1 MLLLRLF
8 APLLALA
15 CVLPAAAGMEKE
27 SHSTR
32 GGLFFAML
40 TPDVERVMVR
50 FDDKAQLQQLA
61 QHCNT
66 GKAVFAL
73 QAGGKY
79 QCKAEVS
86 KTTSGA
92 DDWEGAGVTVQGP
105 VRQSDRRE
113 YALFSSTPPA
123 TPRWEVRK
131 LDAEGRNALHT
142 FLQSDTRRFGGLLRQ
157 LKLDAAT
164 AIRQPQGAAGAGGA
178 PLAPRAQVGRETLV
192 VPGKRVRDADAFYD
206 AQRHHVFVRNQG
218 AYAYMGE
225 VPGAPAS
232 YVDIDGND
240 LPGLVVGEGCDGWCI
255 SLWGLTGGLRQVGT
269 FGGH

>member
-1 MLLLRLF
+1 MLFLRLF

-15 CVLPAAAGMEKE
+15 CVLPASAGMEKE

-105 VRQSDRRE
+105 VRQTDRRE

-131 LDAEGRNALHT
+131 LDPDGRSALHT

-157 LKLDAAT
+157 LKLDDAT
-164 AIRQPQGAAGAGGA
+164 AIRQPQGVAGAAGA

-206 AQRHHVFVRNQG
+206 AQRHHVFVRIQG

-240 LPGLVVGEGCDGWCI
+240 LPGLVVSEGCDGWCI

>member
-15 CVLPAAAGMEKE
+15 CAFPATAGMEKE
-27 SHSTR
+27 SHSAR
-32 GGLFFAML
+32 SGLFFAML

-50 FDDKAQLQQLA
+50 FDDKTQMQQLA

-79 QCKAEVS
+79 QCKAEVL

-113 YALFSSTPPA
+113 YALFSVMPPA

-131 LDAEGRNALHT
+131 LDPEARNALHT

-157 LKLDAAT
+157 LKMDAAT
-164 AIRQPQGAAGAGGA
+164 AIRQPQGGPIA
-178 PLAPRAQVGRETLV
+178 PGGRETLV
-192 VPGKRVRDADAFYD
+192 VPGKVVRVADAFYE

-218 AYAYMGE
+218 AYAYLGE
-225 VPGAPAS
+225 VPGAPDS
-232 YVDIDGND
+232 YVDIDSND
-240 LPGLVVGEGCDGWCI
+240 LPGLVVSEGCDGWCI